1 MKKLSTRARTA
12 IIFAVLSIVAVSSIV
27 ASAQNPAPSA
37 TQQPQASQQA
47 QAERAFAMGNTLMQQ
62 RKPDQ
67 ALVHYKEALSILSN
81 DPALLF
87 NAGVAAFGSKD
98 FAFAAETWKKLKEIE
113 PLDWRARSKLIQA
126 YQALN
131 KLPER
136 DKERAELFEMWKSGK
151 PEDLKKQTEFCRD
164 QFEVKGQKVMAFE
177 LYELKGERALRYVF
191 SILNKT
197 EDGEEW
203 RVSLGSYK
211 TTDAI
216 WRETRNPRP
225 KDNERLFHLDGY
237 FKGGGHATYGMFFPE
252 PTYDEMRAK
261 VIQILEGI
269 ANRTSQ

>member
-1 MKKLSTRARTA
+1 
-12 IIFAVLSIVAVSSIV
+12 
-27 ASAQNPAPSA
+27 
-37 TQQPQASQQA
+37 
-47 QAERAFAMGNTLMQQ
+47 
-62 RKPDQ
+62 
-67 ALVHYKEALSILSN
+67 
-81 DPALLF
+81 
-87 NAGVAAFGSKD
+87 
-98 FAFAAETWKKLKEIE
+98 
-113 PLDWRARSKLIQA
+113 
-126 YQALN
+126 
-131 KLPER
+131 
-136 DKERAELFEMWKSGK
+136 
-151 PEDLKKQTEFCRD
+151 
-164 QFEVKGQKVMAFE
+164 MAFE